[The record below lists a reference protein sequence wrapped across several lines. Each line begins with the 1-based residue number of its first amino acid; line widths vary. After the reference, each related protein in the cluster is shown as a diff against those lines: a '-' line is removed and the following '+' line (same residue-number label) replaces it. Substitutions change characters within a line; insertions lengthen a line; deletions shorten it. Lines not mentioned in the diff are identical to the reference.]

1 LGQCCRRVL
10 KERAPFNSAPKDRET
25 PGFRKMVETLLVPA
39 ARDSTPKPEGAV
51 LCAMVMRHS
60 KSI

>member
-1 LGQCCRRVL
+1 VL
-10 KERAPFNSAPKDRET
+10 KERAPFIQRQKDREIQ
-25 PGFRKMVETLLVPA
+25 GFRKMVETLLVPA